1 MIFHVD
7 SNVDATL
14 AVKIAN
20 RADAAAHAVAQQIR
34 KDTAPFVPFR
44 TESLDI
50 RTRVEGDTIIYPGPY
65 ARFLY
70 YGMVMV
76 DPNTGSPYA
85 PLGQTKV
92 VTDRPLV
99 FTQDFHRQAQSHW
112 FEASKAMNLQ
122 RWVQVAQKAVDR
134 YGAGSNSG

>member
-1 MIFHVD
+1 MIFRVNAD
-7 SNVDATL
+7 IDAVL
-14 AVKIAN
+14 ASSIAN
-20 RADAAAHAVAQQIR
+20 RVDAVAHVVAQQVR
-34 KDTAPFVPFR
+34 KDTAPYVPFR
-44 TESLDI
+44 TGSLDI
-50 RTRVEGDTIIYPGPY
+50 RTRVDGGSVIYPGPY

-76 DPNTGSPYA
+76 DPDTGSTWA

-122 RWVQVAQKAVDR
+122 KWIQVAQKAVDR
-134 YGAGSNSG
+134 YGGPSSG